1 MRHRILFAA
10 LLALALPNG
19 VDLADDE
26 SETLEMGLAGL
37 LSAPNRKELP
47 KLTLSAGAALA
58 AEPMLLTVETDSSQE
73 LALESAGFFRATWMN
88 EIVIKGI
95 ETRPLGVAS
104 LEFDEAGEAEIS
116 FVAVVPGSYELKVPD
131 TSGDLQK
138 VAVTIE

>member
-37 LSAPNRKELP
+37 LLAPNRKELP

-58 AEPMLLTVETDSSQE
+58 AEPMRLKS
-73 LALESAGFFRATWMN
+73 
-88 EIVIKGI
+88 
-95 ETRPLGVAS
+95 
-104 LEFDEAGEAEIS
+104 
-116 FVAVVPGSYELKVPD
+116 GSC
-131 TSGDLQK
+131 
-138 VAVTIE
+138 

>member
-58 AEPMLLTVETDSSQE
+58 AEPMRLKS
-73 LALESAGFFRATWMN
+73 
-88 EIVIKGI
+88 
-95 ETRPLGVAS
+95 
-104 LEFDEAGEAEIS
+104 
-116 FVAVVPGSYELKVPD
+116 GSC
-131 TSGDLQK
+131 
-138 VAVTIE
+138 